1 MVRNFWLTLFTTIV
15 VSMPAFAD
23 DAILLRPDQVFTA
36 EDSTVHPGWEVLVEG
51 NLIKAVGPGLAAP
64 NGSRIIRLP
73 GTTLLPGLM
82 DIHSH
87 LFLHPYNEK
96 SWDDQV
102 LKEPF
107 AYRVLLAGAHAR
119 ATLNNGFTTL
129 RDLGTEGAS
138 NGDVYLKRA
147 INDGIV
153 AGPRLQVA
161 TRAIVALGA
170 YGPVRRDYAVPDLPQ
185 GAEEV
190 SGIDQIVVAVRHQAA
205 AGADWI
211 KLYADY
217 EIGPDGDT
225 RPAFTEAELNAAVEV
240 AHMLGRKVAAHA
252 TSDEGMRRAAMAG
265 VDTIEHGF
273 GGSEQIFRLMAA
285 KGIAYVP
292 TLTQV
297 EYYGIYFKGYQPG
310 KSPPTTDMQRSQR
323 AFRLARAAGV
333 TIASGSDVGV
343 FAHGENWREL
353 VKMVD
358 FGMTP
363 AEALRAATSVDTA
376 VLGEQDKLGMVKPGL
391 LADLIAVA
399 GDPTVDINAVRKV
412 IFVMKDGKSV
422 AETVPQH

>member
-87 LFLHPYNEK
+87 LFLDPYNEK

-412 IFVMKDGKSV
+412 MFVMKDGKSV
-422 AETVPQH
+422 VETVPQH

>member
-1 MVRNFWLTLFTTIV
+1 MARSFFLTLFATV
-15 VSMPAFAD
+15 VASMPACAAD
-23 DAILLRPDQVFTA
+23 PILLRPDRVFTA
-36 EDSTVHPGWEVLVEG
+36 EDSVAHPGWEVLVED
-51 NLIKAVGPGLAAP
+51 NLIKAVGPRLAVP
-64 NGSRIIRLP
+64 KDSRVLPLP

-96 SWDDQV
+96 PWDDQV
-102 LKEPF
+102 LKEPY
-107 AYRVLLAGAHAR
+107 AYRVLLASAHAKS
-119 ATLNNGFTTL
+119 TLEHGFTTL

-147 INDGIV
+147 IDDGIMP
-153 AGPRLQVA
+153 GPRLHVV

-170 YGPVRRDYAVPDLPQ
+170 YGPIRRDYAVPDLPQ
-185 GAEEV
+185 GAEEA
-190 SGIDQIVVAVRHQAA
+190 SGIDGIVAAVRHQAA

-217 EIGPDGDT
+217 EIGTQGET
-225 RPAFTEAELNAAVEV
+225 RPTFTEAELTAAVEV
-240 AHMLGRKVAAHA
+240 SHMLGRKVAAHA

-265 VDTIEHGF
+265 VDSIEHGF
-273 GGSEQIFRLMAA
+273 GGSAETFRLMAT
-285 KGIAYVP
+285 KGIVYVP

-297 EYYGIYFKGYQPG
+297 EYYGIYFQGYQPG
-310 KSPPTTDMQRSQR
+310 KSPPTADMQRSER
-323 AFRLARAAGV
+323 AFRLARDTGV

-343 FAHGENWREL
+343 FTHGENWREL

-363 AEALRAATSVDTA
+363 AEALRASTAVDAA

-391 LADLIAVA
+391 LADLVAVM
-399 GDPTVDINAVRKV
+399 GDPTVDISVVSNVM
-412 IFVMKDGKSV
+412 FVMKDGKPV
-422 AETVPQH
+422 VEPAARR

>member
-185 GAEEV
+185 GAEEA
-190 SGIDQIVVAVRHQAA
+190 SGIDQIVVAVRRQAA

-422 AETVPQH
+422 VETVPQH